1 MRGAM
6 TDGMRRIA
14 LALAAALA
22 IGALAPGARAG
33 TPDDEAKSRQ
43 LFKQADGL
51 ANDGKWKEACLLFQA
66 AHELNSTGGTAI
78 RAADCYEKT
87 GEYEHALGMYQYI
100 VDHRATD
107 KVPERV
113 KIAEGRVAALKKQLA
128 PEAPPP
134 PPTGKAAP
142 PPPPTAPTAQVQ
154 APPRP
159 PPPPPRPNRVPAIV
173 AFAVGGAGAVVGGVM
188 GGLALKQAGDVKT
201 MCGNG
206 APPYCNADAQTRLDA
221 KSAAS
226 AATTKAW
233 VSNVGIGLAVAG
245 VATGAV
251 LWALGAPRAAE
262 KVRTAV
268 GPGGVTIRF

>member
-1 MRGAM
+1 M
-6 TDGMRRIA
+6 TDGRRRIA

-22 IGALAPGARAG
+22 VGALAPAAQAG
-33 TPDDEAKSRQ
+33 TPEDETKSRQ

-51 ANDGKWKEACLLFQA
+51 ANEGKWKEACLLFQA

-78 RAADCYEKT
+78 RAADCYEKI
-87 GEYEHALGMYQYI
+87 GEYERALGMYQYI

-113 KIAEGRVAALKKQLA
+113 KIAEGRIVALKKQLA
-128 PEAPPP
+128 PDAPPP
-134 PPTGKAAP
+134 PPSAGKTP
-142 PPPPTAPTAQVQ
+142 PAGPTAQQTPVQ
-154 APPRP
+154 GLPKP
-159 PPPPPRPNRVPAIV
+159 PPPPPPKPNRVPAIV
-173 AFAVGGAGAVVGGVM
+173 MFAVGGAGAVVGGVM

-201 MCGNG
+201 MCGNS
-206 APPYCNADAQTRLDA
+206 APPNCGATDPHVRADA

-233 VSNVGIGLAVAG
+233 VANVGIGLAVAG

-251 LWALGAPRAAE
+251 LWALGVPKAAE
-262 KVRTAV
+262 KVKSAV